1 MAETAKRESAAVR
14 RARAAAAAL
23 RERCGRV
30 RGYLADGVWDEDVE
44 SCGTLRRLRVGT
56 LRFLGVLAKGFV
68 EHRIGLHAAGLTFIS
83 LLSVV
88 PVLML
93 MLLLTKPCGMYGW
106 ARNELK
112 AQTDRMIERFFE
124 HKVDDSSVVER
135 GIAAVAAGAKLPVA
149 KQDDEAGR
157 RFGAQ
162 ARELRDQV
170 LGQVD
175 EKIEN
180 FNFGLMALVGFA
192 MLAFTV
198 TSTFGQVEA
207 TMNEIWRVKKGRSLW
222 RRLLIYVL
230 TLIVLPFLAALAMS
244 LPLMR
249 VVKGVLDAT
258 LGATSYTKWAG
269 DALVA
274 ALESSLASFAV
285 SLLFTTLA
293 FAFLFKVMPNREV
306 KWSAAFWGGLLT
318 ALVLKVWMA
327 LCVVLQGMIVRSS
340 AAYGSFA
347 LIPILIV
354 WISYNWKI
362 ILIGSNMAYAFQCVD
377 SRRRDL
383 PDV

>member
-1 MAETAKRESAAVR
+1 MAETERKDGAVVDRAK
-14 RARAAAAAL
+14 AAAAAL
-23 RERCGRV
+23 KERCGRV
-30 RGYLADGVWDEDVE
+30 RGYLGDGVWEEDVE
-44 SCGTLRRLRVGT
+44 SCGTLRRMRINA
-56 LRFLGVLAKGFV
+56 LRFLGVLSKGFV

-88 PVLML
+88 PILML

-112 AQTDRMIERFFE
+112 VQTDKMIERFFE
-124 HKVDDSSVVER
+124 HKMDGDSVVEK

-149 KQDDEAGR
+149 QQDDEAGR
-157 RFGAQ
+157 KFGAQ

-175 EKIEN
+175 DKIEH

-192 MLAFTV
+192 VLAFTV
-198 TSTFGQVEA
+198 TSTFGQVET

-222 RRLLIYVL
+222 KRLLLYGL
-230 TLIVLPFLAALAMS
+230 TLMVLPFLAALAMS

-249 VVKGVLDAT
+249 MVKSVLDAT

-274 ALESSLASFAV
+274 VLDSSFTSFAV

-293 FAFLFKVMPNREV
+293 FAFLFWVMPNRDV
-306 KWSAAFWGGLLT
+306 KWRPAFWGGLLT
-318 ALVLKVWMA
+318 ALILKVWMA
-327 LCVVLQGMIVRSS
+327 ICVVLQGLIGKSS

-347 LIPILIV
+347 LIPILII

-377 SRRRDL
+377 SKRRDL
-383 PDV
+383 LDE

>member
-1 MAETAKRESAAVR
+1 MAETERKGGAVVDRAK
-14 RARAAAAAL
+14 AAAAAL
-23 RERCGRV
+23 KERCGRV
-30 RGYLADGVWDEDVE
+30 RGYLGDGVWEEDVE
-44 SCGTLRRLRVGT
+44 SCGTLRRMRINA
-56 LRFLGVLAKGFV
+56 LRFLGVLSKGFV

-88 PVLML
+88 PILML

-112 AQTDRMIERFFE
+112 VQTDKMIERFFE
-124 HKVDDSSVVER
+124 HKMDGDSVVEK

-149 KQDDEAGR
+149 QQDDEAGR
-157 RFGAQ
+157 KFGAQ

-175 EKIEN
+175 DKIEH

-192 MLAFTV
+192 VLAFTV
-198 TSTFGQVEA
+198 TSTFGQVET

-222 RRLLIYVL
+222 KRLLLYGL
-230 TLIVLPFLAALAMS
+230 TLMVLPFLAALAMS

-249 VVKGVLDAT
+249 MVKSVLDAT

-274 ALESSLASFAV
+274 VLDSSFTSFAV

-293 FAFLFKVMPNREV
+293 FAFLFWVMPNREV
-306 KWSAAFWGGLLT
+306 KWRPAFWGGLLT
-318 ALVLKVWMA
+318 ALILKVWHREIFG
-327 LCVVLQGMIVRSS
+327 CITYSQDGQYHRHQGEKCQN
-340 AAYGSFA
+340 GSFHECKYNEFF
-347 LIPILIV
+347 PNPSIV
-354 WISYNWKI
+354 
-362 ILIGSNMAYAFQCVD
+362 
-377 SRRRDL
+377 
-383 PDV
+383 